1 MSFSYNFCCAIGT
14 LSHNDILQKTEEI
27 QYSFFQFGSTHFI
40 SSEDSLTKSSLL
52 AFLPLTHLY
61 SVCLSHTMFSFSYF
75 QNSVLY
81 GTYIVN
87 VRSHLSTAHNH
98 QSKFQHFKRQGM
110 IKEIVRVVVAQDDG
124 LKEKWESTVQGTYKG
139 QKKMF

>member
-1 MSFSYNFCCAIGT
+1 
-14 LSHNDILQKTEEI
+14 
-27 QYSFFQFGSTHFI
+27 
-40 SSEDSLTKSSLL
+40 
-52 AFLPLTHLY
+52 
-61 SVCLSHTMFSFSYF
+61 MFSFSYF

-139 QKKMF
+139 KKKCFNGGNSLHLKSLSKSPKTKLFLNGGEF